1 VISWLWILGNLSLL
15 FYGFWRLRKMGEIY
29 SNLSYLLM
37 GPILASWIAAVGTIG
52 DHRFRIPTMSLSL
65 VLQVVGFIAIR
76 NKVLKK

>member
-1 VISWLWILGNLSLL
+1 MWILTNLSLL
-15 FYGFWRLRKMGEIY
+15 FYGFWKLIKMGEIY
-29 SNLSYLLM
+29 KNLSYLLM

-65 VLQVVGFIAIR
+65 VLQLFGFIAIK